1 MNFQCSFFQFK
12 SIFPSTICLLKPYI
26 FFFLP
31 ISELCLCDVRF
42 VQLDENNLIFQIIFV
57 IDHHSTDIYSVKK
70 KKENHFNPSPLV
82 PCIGG
87 GYNMVEYNI
96 TIKRFCIAERHIAK
110 LAVWYGVLLFNEN

>member
-1 MNFQCSFFQFK
+1 M
-12 SIFPSTICLLKPYI
+12 PSQTII
-26 FFFLP
+26 SHP

-57 IDHHSTDIYSVKK
+57 IDHRSTDIYSAKK
-70 KKENHFNPSPLV
+70 KRKRKLFQTLSSGYRIL
-82 PCIGG
+82 GG

>member
-1 MNFQCSFFQFK
+1 MLFFQFK
-12 SIFPSTICLLKPYI
+12 SIFPSTICLLANHI
-26 FFFLP
+26 ISLP

-57 IDHHSTDIYSVKK
+57 IDHHSTDIYSTQK
-70 KKENHFNPSPLV
+70 KKEEENYFNPSPLV
-82 PCIGG
+82 PCILGG